1 MTGYPATGDARR
13 LFLASTSAPAC
24 AATFAP
30 RATVNSALPSR
41 IIESTSWKWRQTY
54 NETDL
59 SENSIVVLGCCHF
72 FTTETLDGII
82 GMSEVYKIDENGEYT
97 GLQSLVGT
105 FHVDSETFA
114 LTINQALID
123 EMSNYFLVRGQERQQ
138 KLGKSIEKLHH
149 KLDLNRQKI
158 VADIQKAVIEYIGK
172 LQHSKEDEISNFLKE
187 AYAQASLIRTA
198 MEHFRHN
205 AAERNE
211 PASKIHDTA
220 VHASPEISL
229 DAQLAS
235 MTLAPMY
242 PIIPRDKRVNL
253 DGHAAELKANYVI
266 LSDLFY
272 CATKLCKQPF
282 ASASLLSAAIDH
294 ILSLLRKEWYE
305 EVTAAELAAI
315 KNAIVS
321 SRNDITTHS
330 GHWHNCENGHP
341 LAIGEYGMAMEEAR
355 CPKCGAIVGGQ
366 PHTLAEGVTRAT
378 GMER

>member
-1 MTGYPATGDARR
+1 MTALGVNPAQCLARAAVPCPAPPRMTGYPATGDARR

-105 FHVDSETFA
+105 FHVDSET
-114 LTINQALID
+114 TINQALID

-253 DGHAAELKANYVI
+253 DGHAAELKANYTHTATSGI
-266 LSDLFY
+266 KIPGDLPNQVSTGFIRH
-272 CATKLCKQPF
+272 CKTFISGCNRENLPKLAVEATCSFGKI
-282 ASASLLSAAIDH
+282 A
-294 ILSLLRKEWYE
+294 
-305 EVTAAELAAI
+305 
-315 KNAIVS
+315 
-321 SRNDITTHS
+321 
-330 GHWHNCENGHP
+330 
-341 LAIGEYGMAMEEAR
+341 
-355 CPKCGAIVGGQ
+355 
-366 PHTLAEGVTRAT
+366 
-378 GMER
+378 